1 MQPSRKPRPRGTP
14 PTSRTISLNALEF
27 VLRKGRTLG
36 ESLESQPAFA
46 ALAGRDRGFTRLL
59 LLTTLR
65 RLGQI
70 DAAIDSLLD
79 KPLPARRSAV
89 RDILRLGAAQLL
101 FLGTPPHAAVDGA
114 VRQTAQSRHAALK
127 GLVNAL
133 LRRLG
138 REWTTLLAAQ
148 DAARLNTADWLWQSW
163 TESYGEDN
171 CRAIAEAHMAE
182 PSIDLNIKANAASW
196 AARLGGQILPCG
208 MLRLTRAG
216 AVEALDGYDE
226 GAWWV
231 QDFAAALPAR
241 LLGDVAG
248 QTIIEIGA
256 APGGKTAQLAKAGA
270 RVQALDRS
278 PTRLTRLR
286 QNLTRLGLEAEI
298 IEGDGLTWRPQAL
311 ADGLLLDAPCSAT
324 GTIRRHPEIMWRR
337 SADDVAELAEN
348 QTLLLQAALE
358 MVKPGGLV
366 VYAVCSLEP
375 AEGPQLIEKLLAQN
389 ENIARLPLE
398 MSEIGGLAEALTP
411 AGDLRTLPCHFAGQG
426 GMDGFYAA
434 RLRRT
439 C

>member
-138 REWTTLLAAQ
+138 REGTTLLAAQ
-148 DAARLNTADWLWQSW
+148 DAARLNTADWLWQS
-163 TESYGEDN
+163 
-171 CRAIAEAHMAE
+171 
-182 PSIDLNIKANAASW
+182 
-196 AARLGGQILPCG
+196 
-208 MLRLTRAG
+208 
-216 AVEALDGYDE
+216 
-226 GAWWV
+226 
-231 QDFAAALPAR
+231 
-241 LLGDVAG
+241 
-248 QTIIEIGA
+248 
-256 APGGKTAQLAKAGA
+256 
-270 RVQALDRS
+270 
-278 PTRLTRLR
+278 
-286 QNLTRLGLEAEI
+286 
-298 IEGDGLTWRPQAL
+298 
-311 ADGLLLDAPCSAT
+311 
-324 GTIRRHPEIMWRR
+324 
-337 SADDVAELAEN
+337 
-348 QTLLLQAALE
+348 
-358 MVKPGGLV
+358 
-366 VYAVCSLEP
+366 
-375 AEGPQLIEKLLAQN
+375 
-389 ENIARLPLE
+389 
-398 MSEIGGLAEALTP
+398 
-411 AGDLRTLPCHFAGQG
+411 
-426 GMDGFYAA
+426 
-434 RLRRT
+434 
-439 C
+439 

>member
-1 MQPSRKPRPRGTP
+1 MQPSRKPRRRGTP

-138 REWTTLLAAQ
+138 REGTTLLAAQ
-148 DAARLNTADWLWQSW
+148 DAARLNTTDWLWQSW
-163 TESYGEDN
+163 TVNYGEDN

-182 PSIDLNIKANAASW
+182 PSIDLNIKADVAGW
-196 AARLGGQILPCG
+196 ATRLGGQILPYG

-216 AVEALDGYDE
+216 AVEALDGYGE

-231 QDFAAALPAR
+231 QDFAAALPVR

-256 APGGKTAQLAKAGA
+256 APGGKTAQLAQAGA

-298 IEGDGLTWRPQAL
+298 VEGDGLTWRPQAL

-348 QTLLLQAALE
+348 QMQLLQAALE

-389 ENIARLPLE
+389 ENIERVPLE
-398 MSEIGGLAEALTP
+398 MSKIGGLAEALTP
-411 AGDLRTLPCHFAGQG
+411 AGDLRTLPCHFASQG

>member
-1 MQPSRKPRPRGTP
+1 MQPSRKPRRRGTP

-36 ESLESQPAFA
+36 ESLDSQPAFA

-138 REWTTLLAAQ
+138 REGTTLLAAQ

-241 LLGDVAG
+241 LLGDVTG

-256 APGGKTAQLAKAGA
+256 APGGKTAQLAQAGA

-298 IEGDGLTWRPQAL
+298 IEGDGLTWRPKAL

-348 QTLLLQAALE
+348 QMQLVQAALE
-358 MVKPGGLV
+358 MVKSGGLV

-389 ENIARLPLE
+389 ENIERVPLE

-426 GMDGFYAA
+426 GIDGFYAA